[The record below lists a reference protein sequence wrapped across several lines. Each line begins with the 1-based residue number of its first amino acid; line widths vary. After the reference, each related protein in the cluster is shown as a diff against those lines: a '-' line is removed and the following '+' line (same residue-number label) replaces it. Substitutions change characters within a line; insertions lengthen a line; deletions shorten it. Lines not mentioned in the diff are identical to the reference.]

1 MRTHY
6 QGIQHRLL
14 AFWDKT
20 ESDNTLV
27 VSTHGFIK
35 KHSKV
40 PESEIH
46 KAQQLRKTYFEDK
59 EKAKKAKK

>member
-1 MRTHY
+1 
-6 QGIQHRLL
+6 LL

-35 KHSKV
+35 KRSKV